1 MDNQKI
7 QTFIFIH
14 DQDILLDF
22 FKVEKFN
29 NLGEVTYIF
38 LGEKDTSKISGLTNV
53 IISRDLPINIEEYPK
68 LTSFTGWYSIWKNK
82 LYDSDYINLFEYDIN
97 IVDNFNEIIKNT
109 ISDDIDVIGYI
120 PLNVHHYNFI
130 KHKPWCIDLLNSINR
145 IYKTNV
151 DLFVDFLPVDK
162 VCSVTSN
169 HTFSVDS
176 FESYMK
182 WIEPMID
189 DIKNSKLSGHQVERS
204 ISLFYLTNNK
214 KYEILG
220 DVLKH
225 FQFDSHKTQ
234 DINENKMFMF
244 YNQLLN

>member
-1 MDNQKI
+1 
-7 QTFIFIH
+7 
-14 DQDILLDF
+14 
-22 FKVEKFN
+22 
-29 NLGEVTYIF
+29 
-38 LGEKDTSKISGLTNV
+38 LTNV

-109 ISDDIDVIGYI
+109 ILDDIDVIGYI

-169 HTFSVDS
+169 HTFSVKS
-176 FESYMK
+176 FESYMN
-182 WIEPMID
+182 WVAPMVD
-189 DIKNSKLSGHQVERS
+189 DIKNSKLSGHQIERS
-204 ISLFYLTNNK
+204 ISLFYLLNNK
-214 KYEILG
+214 KYKILP
-220 DVLKH
+220 DVLDH
-225 FQFDSHKTQ
+225 FQFDSHQTQ
-234 DINENKMFMF
+234 NIGQDKFKNNYKD
-244 YNQLLN
+244 LLK